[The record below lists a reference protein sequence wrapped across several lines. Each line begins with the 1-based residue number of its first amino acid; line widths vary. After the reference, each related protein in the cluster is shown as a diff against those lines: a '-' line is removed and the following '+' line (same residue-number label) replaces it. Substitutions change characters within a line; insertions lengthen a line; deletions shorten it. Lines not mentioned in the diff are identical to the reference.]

1 VGGRGEQR
9 AIGAGSRTLEHT
21 PLYVGCLALLTDHWV
36 VSDLNVRAES
46 EQGERHVVISCED
59 GGDFPGSWDDLVV
72 RLSWNE
78 E

>member
-1 VGGRGEQR
+1 
-9 AIGAGSRTLEHT
+9 
-21 PLYVGCLALLTDHWV
+21 V